1 MEYRAQ
7 VKGRC
12 QRPFIQKR
20 PRGDRDFRQHS
31 EHWVAEWLSGVG
43 SESPFA
49 KQGLHLVDVWV
60 DWRVLSNSG
69 MDEGFIRPVIA
80 AGGWP
85 LIPGSSIKGLFRR
98 ACSREQRDLW
108 CGNLWGAEQQQPG
121 LLRFHGAWPV
131 DDRWRKGLLDVV
143 HPQQNWQ
150 VGYEPDQS
158 DRCHSAY
165 ALVSL
170 LKPHLQIG
178 ISSAR
183 RELSEQ
189 EWADVDATLQRALAS
204 GIGGRTSTGY
214 GRSQALREP
223 VLFSCVLG
231 GQGSAPKLFDG
242 TPEFRPI
249 MFRSAIRAMALRL
262 FGGVTTEEKA
272 RKAVDQLFGGLGAG
286 EAAKLGLLEMAYTHS
301 MLQVDEFGA
310 AGQRQPVFTT
320 SGLLQWRVQRPFA
333 KGESEETL
341 RKLLAAL
348 HGLTMAL
355 AGFGRTWRRPDHRI
369 FKPGYTRT
377 PIGCHWQWLD
387 SGALPQGIHV
397 QSGRDLE
404 RLLREA
410 RGLAREWLGI
420 RGSTPVDLPPW
431 REVISPER
439 MMVWVREASH
449 AEDAKVI
456 HWFHQPP
463 LKRSDLTGRLQNQ
476 RIDDLPTRVG
486 RIWNRLLPLD
496 GGPQAPAQG
505 SIASAMAR
513 PVRSSAPN
521 TAAPPGSRTQA
532 VYEPHRGRF
541 LETVVL
547 FPIFSHD
554 RSLANVSHAFV
565 NRLESTGF
573 TPLDWRDSR
582 E

>member
-12 QRPFIQKR
+12 QRHFIQKR
-20 PRGDRDFRQHS
+20 PRDDPNFRQYS
-31 EHWVAEWLSGVG
+31 EHWLAEWLSGVG
-43 SESPFA
+43 SENPFA
-49 KQGLHLVDVWV
+49 KHGLHLVEVWV

-98 ACSREQRDLW
+98 ACSEEQRELW

-121 LLRFHGAWPV
+121 LLRFHGAWPA
-131 DDRWRKGLLDVV
+131 DDRWRTGLLDVV

-150 VGYEPDQS
+150 VGTPDQFGQF
-158 DRCHSAY
+158 DDGCHSAY

-189 EWADVDATLQRALAS
+189 EWSDVDATLQRALAS

-214 GRSQALREP
+214 GRSQVLGEP

-242 TPEFRPI
+242 TEEFRPI
-249 MFRSAIRAMALRL
+249 MFRSAIRGMALRL
-262 FGGVTTEEKA
+262 FGGVTTEERA
-272 RKAVDQLFGGLGAG
+272 RKAVDQIFGGLGDG
-286 EAAKLGLLEMAYTHS
+286 EAAQLGLLEMAYTHS
-301 MLQVDEFGA
+301 MLQLDG
-310 AGQRQPVFTT
+310 PVFTT
-320 SGLLQWRVQRPFA
+320 SGLLQWRVQRA
-333 KGESEETL
+333 VAAGESEETL

-369 FKPGYTRT
+369 FKPRYTRT

-387 SGALPQGIHV
+387 SGALPKGIHV

-410 RGLAREWLGI
+410 RGLARQWLGI
-420 RGSTPVDLPPW
+420 PGSTPFVLPPW
-431 REVISPER
+431 REVMAPER
-439 MMVWVREASH
+439 MMVWVREASR

-456 HWFHQPP
+456 HWFHEAP

-513 PVRSSAPN
+513 PVRRSAPN
-521 TAAPPGSRTQA
+521 AAAPPASRSQA

-547 FPIFSHD
+547 FPIFSPD
-554 RSLANVSHAFV
+554 GSLANESHAFV

-573 TPLDWRDSR
+573 TQLDWSDSS

>member
-12 QRPFIQKR
+12 QRHFIQKR
-20 PRGDRDFRQHS
+20 PRDDRNFRQHS
-31 EHWVAEWLSGVG
+31 EHWLAEWLSGVG

-49 KQGLHLVDVWV
+49 IHGLHLVEVWV

-69 MDEGFIRPVIA
+69 MDEGFIRPAIA

-98 ACSREQRDLW
+98 ACSSEQRQLW
-108 CGNLWGAEQQQPG
+108 CGNRWGAEQQQPG

-131 DDRWRKGLLDVV
+131 DDSWRKGLLDVV

-158 DRCHSAY
+158 DGCHSAY
-165 ALVSL
+165 VLVSL

-178 ISSAR
+178 ISSTG

-214 GRSQALREP
+214 GRSQALGEP

-249 MFRSAIRAMALRL
+249 MFRSAIRGMALRL
-262 FGGVTTEEKA
+262 FGGVTSEARA
-272 RKAVDQLFGGLGAG
+272 RKAVDQLFGGLRAG
-286 EAAKLGLLEMAYTHS
+286 EAAQLGLLEMAYTHA
-301 MLQVDEFGA
+301 MLQLDG
-310 AGQRQPVFTT
+310 PVFRT
-320 SGLLQWRVQRPFA
+320 SGLLQWRVQRAFA
-333 KGESEETL
+333 AGESEEAL

-369 FKPGYTRT
+369 FKPRYTRT

-387 SGALPQGIHV
+387 SGALPEGIQV

-410 RGLAREWLGI
+410 RGMARQWLGI
-420 RGSTPVDLPPW
+420 HGSTPFVLPPW
-431 REVISPER
+431 REVMAPER
-439 MMVWVREASH
+439 MMVWVREASS
-449 AEDAKVI
+449 AADAKVI
-456 HWFHQPP
+456 HWFHEPP
-463 LKRSDLTGRLQNQ
+463 LKRSDLTGRLRNKQ
-476 RIDDLPTRVG
+476 IDDLPTRVG

-496 GGPQAPAQG
+496 GGPQDPAQG
-505 SIASAMAR
+505 SLASAMAR
-513 PVRSSAPN
+513 PVRRSAPN
-521 TAAPPGSRTQA
+521 TSAPHASRSQA

-541 LETVVL
+541 MESVVL
-547 FPIFSHD
+547 FPIFSSDGSLSNESHD
-554 RSLANVSHAFV
+554 FV
-565 NRLESTGF
+565 NRLETTGF
-573 TPLDWRDSR
+573 IQVDWSDPS

>member
-7 VKGRC
+7 AKGRC
-12 QRPFIQKR
+12 QRHFIQKR
-20 PRGDRDFRQHS
+20 PRDDRNFRQHS
-31 EHWVAEWLSGVG
+31 EHWLAEWLSGVG
-43 SESPFA
+43 SENPFA
-49 KQGLHLVDVWV
+49 KQGLHLVDVSV

-69 MDEGFIRPVIA
+69 MDEGFIRPAIS

-98 ACSREQRDLW
+98 ACSPEQRELW
-108 CGNLWGAEQQQPG
+108 CGNRWGAEQQQPG

-131 DDRWRKGLLDVV
+131 DDSWRKGLLDVV

-150 VGYEPDQS
+150 VGYSPDQS
-158 DRCHSAY
+158 DGCHSAY

-178 ISSAR
+178 ISSTG

-189 EWADVDATLQRALAS
+189 EWDDVDATLQRALAS

-214 GRSQALREP
+214 GRSQALGEP

-249 MFRSAIRAMALRL
+249 MFRSAIRGMALRL
-262 FGGVTTEEKA
+262 FGGVTSEARA
-272 RKAVDQLFGGLGAG
+272 RKAVDQIFGGLGAG
-286 EAAKLGLLEMAYTHS
+286 EAAQLGLLEMAYTHS
-301 MLQVDEFGA
+301 MLQLDG
-310 AGQRQPVFTT
+310 PVFRT
-320 SGLLQWRVQRPFA
+320 SGLLQWRVQRAFA
-333 KGESEETL
+333 AGESEETL

-369 FKPGYTRT
+369 FKPRYTRT
-377 PIGCHWQWLD
+377 QIGCHWQWLD
-387 SGALPQGIHV
+387 SGALPEGIQV
-397 QSGRDLE
+397 QSGRVLE

-410 RGLAREWLGI
+410 RGLARQWLGI
-420 RGSTPVDLPPW
+420 HGSTPFVLPPW
-431 REVISPER
+431 REVMAPER
-439 MMVWVREASH
+439 MMVWVREASS
-449 AEDAKVI
+449 AADAKVI
-456 HWFHQPP
+456 HWFHEPP
-463 LKRSDLTGRLQNQ
+463 LKRSDLTGRLRNKQ
-476 RIDDLPTRVG
+476 IDDLPTRVG

-505 SIASAMAR
+505 SLASAMAR
-513 PVRSSAPN
+513 PVRRSAPN
-521 TAAPPGSRTQA
+521 TSAPHASRSQA

-541 LETVVL
+541 MESVVL
-547 FPIFSHD
+547 FPIFSSDGRLSNESHD
-554 RSLANVSHAFV
+554 FV
-565 NRLESTGF
+565 NRLETTGF
-573 TPLDWRDSR
+573 IQVDWSDPS

>member
-12 QRPFIQKR
+12 QRHFIQKR
-20 PRGDRDFRQHS
+20 PRDDSNFRQYS
-31 EHWVAEWLSGVG
+31 EHWLAEWLSGVG

-85 LIPGSSIKGLFRR
+85 LIPGSSIKGLFCR

-108 CGNLWGAEQQQPG
+108 CGNRWGAEQQQPG

-183 RELSEQ
+183 RELSKQ

-214 GRSQALREP
+214 GRSQALGEP

-286 EAAKLGLLEMAYTHS
+286 EAAQLGLLEMAYTHS
-301 MLQVDEFGA
+301 MVQLDG
-310 AGQRQPVFTT
+310 PVFTT

-333 KGESEETL
+333 AGKSEETL

-369 FKPGYTRT
+369 FKPRYTKT

-387 SGALPQGIHV
+387 SGALPKGIHV
-397 QSGRDLE
+397 QSGLDLE

-420 RGSTPVDLPPW
+420 RGSTPFVLPPW
-431 REVISPER
+431 REVMAPER

-456 HWFHQPP
+456 HWFHEPP
-463 LKRSDLTGRLQNQ
+463 LKRSDLAGRLQNQ

-513 PVRSSAPN
+513 PVRRSAPN
-521 TAAPPGSRTQA
+521 TAAPPGSRSQA

-547 FPIFSHD
+547 FPIFSPD
-554 RSLANVSHAFV
+554 RSLANESHAFV
-565 NRLESTGF
+565 NRLNATGF
-573 TPLDWRDSR
+573 SQLDWRDSSQ
-582 E
+582 

>member
-12 QRPFIQKR
+12 QRHFIQKR
-20 PRGDRDFRQHS
+20 PRDDRNFRQHS
-31 EHWVAEWLSGVG
+31 EHWLAEWLSGVG

-49 KQGLHLVDVWV
+49 IHGLHLVDVWV

-69 MDEGFIRPVIA
+69 MDEGFIRPAIA

-98 ACSREQRDLW
+98 ACSSEQRQLW
-108 CGNLWGAEQQQPG
+108 CGNRWGAEQQQPG

-131 DDRWRKGLLDVV
+131 DNRWREGLLDVV

-158 DRCHSAY
+158 DGCHSAY

-178 ISSAR
+178 ISSTG

-214 GRSQALREP
+214 GRSQALGEP

-231 GQGSAPKLFDG
+231 GQGSTPKLFDG

-249 MFRSAIRAMALRL
+249 MFRSAIRGMALRL
-262 FGGVTTEEKA
+262 FGGVTSEARA

-286 EAAKLGLLEMAYTHS
+286 EAAQLGLLEMAYTHS
-301 MLQVDEFGA
+301 MLQLD
-310 AGQRQPVFTT
+310 RPVFRT
-320 SGLLQWRVQRPFA
+320 SGLLQWRVQRAFA
-333 KGESEETL
+333 AGESEEAL

-369 FKPGYTRT
+369 FKPRYTRT

-387 SGALPQGIHV
+387 SGALPEGIQV

-410 RGLAREWLGI
+410 RGLARQWLGI
-420 RGSTPVDLPPW
+420 HGSTPFVLPPW
-431 REVISPER
+431 REVMAPER
-439 MMVWVREASH
+439 MMVWVREASS
-449 AEDAKVI
+449 AADAKVI
-456 HWFHQPP
+456 HWFHVPP
-463 LKRSDLTGRLQNQ
+463 LKRSDLTGRLQNKQ
-476 RIDDLPTRVG
+476 IDDLPTRVG
-486 RIWNRLLPLD
+486 RIWNRLLSLD

-505 SIASAMAR
+505 SLASAMAR
-513 PVRSSAPN
+513 PVRRSAPN
-521 TAAPPGSRTQA
+521 TAALHASRSQA

-547 FPIFSHD
+547 FPIFSSD
-554 RSLANVSHAFV
+554 GSLSNESHAFV
-565 NRLESTGF
+565 NRLETTGF
-573 TPLDWRDSR
+573 IQVDWSDPS